1 VKIKDFS
8 IYFYFG
14 GMPSALLVP
23 ACFTSWGA
31 SDLHPKDFCF
41 ELVPLPKILDPPLQ
55 PDSKQSLNTFELV
68 AHAE

>member
-14 GMPSALLVP
+14 GMPLPSHVSYLGVHWIS
-23 ACFTSWGA
+23 T
-31 SDLHPKDFCF
+31 PKDFCF
-41 ELVPLPKILDPPLQ
+41 ELAPLPKILDPPLQ
-55 PDSKQSLNTFELV
+55 PGSKQSLKLT